1 MTELLRPL
9 ALVLLFAAVMLGAE
23 WVVTWLHGR
32 SAGHKAINKRLALLA
47 DGMSR
52 QEVAHRLR
60 ADGFK
65 PLLPSPLDRVERR
78 FGRMLQSAGLPY
90 QPLAI
95 AAAMAVA
102 ALLLM
107 AFGILKLVV
116 DERPMT
122 AGAMIMLSLFVLVVT
137 VVLPVVVIHRI
148 SESRRKKIESQF
160 PVALDIFVRGLR
172 AGHPIAAAMQLLT
185 TEMSD
190 PIGSEFGA
198 VIDEVTYGAE
208 LNDALQNMAGRW
220 DLADLRMFVVCLSV
234 QSETGG
240 NLAEILGNLA
250 AVIRERTTM
259 YMKVRALSSE
269 GRMTAVMLTA
279 LPVLAFA
286 FLFVVNPG
294 FYMDVAGD
302 PAFIPGFLVLILLY
316 FVGFFSIRR
325 MINLEI

>member
-1 MTELLRPL
+1 MVDLLRPFVL
-9 ALVLLFAAVMLGAE
+9 ILLFAAVMLGAE
-23 WVVTWLHGR
+23 WVITWLHGR
-32 SAGHKAINKRLALLA
+32 RAGHKAINKRLALLA
-47 DGMSR
+47 EGMSHE
-52 QEVAHRLR
+52 EVAHRLR
-60 ADGFK
+60 ADGYR
-65 PLLPSPLDRVERR
+65 PLLPPPFDRIERR
-78 FGRMLQSAGLPY
+78 LGRMLQGAGLHY
-90 QPLAI
+90 QPLAV
-95 AAAMAVA
+95 AAAMAVT

-116 DERPMT
+116 DERPLT
-122 AGAMIMLSLFVLVVT
+122 IGAVIMLMLFVLVIT
-137 VVLPVVVIHRI
+137 VVLPLVAIHRI
-148 SESRRKKIESQF
+148 SENRRRKIESQF
-160 PVALDIFVRGLR
+160 PIALDIFVRGLR

-198 VIDEVTYGAE
+198 VIDEMTYGAE
-208 LNDALQNMAGRW
+208 LNDALQNMARRW

-250 AVIRERTTM
+250 AVIRERASM

-286 FLFVVNPG
+286 FLFAVNPG

-302 PAFIPGFLVLILLY
+302 PAFIPGFLALILLY
-316 FVGFFSIRR
+316 FIGFFSIRR